1 MARPRASDYDDKRRA
16 ILDRSAELFAR
27 SGFDRTSMSQI
38 ADACGVSKGLLYH
51 YYQNKDALLF
61 DIIER
66 HLTEL
71 IEAVEAADTP
81 DDAPDARL
89 RALIFALLEAYRDAD
104 AEHKVQINDLKRLPS
119 ERQEDIKELE
129 RALVRLFSDALV
141 AANPTLA
148 NGSKALKPVTMS
160 LFGMLNWHYLWFRP
174 DGPISRQDYAAMAT
188 QLVVE
193 GTKNLDL
200 TNLQA
205 IRPLSESKS

>member
-66 HLTEL
+66 HLAEL
-71 IEAVEAADTP
+71 IEAVEAAETTGV
-81 DDAPDARL
+81 DAKADL

-104 AEHKVQINDLKRLPS
+104 AEHKVQINDLSKLAV
-119 ERQEDIKELE
+119 EQQEALKALE
-129 RALVRLFSDALV
+129 RRLVSIFSEAIAAAKAGLGDPSRL
-141 AANPTLA
+141 
-148 NGSKALKPVTMS
+148 LKPVTMA
-160 LFGMLNWHYLWFRP
+160 LFGMINWSYMWFRE
-174 DGPISRQDYAAMAT
+174 GGALTREDYADIVAR
-188 QLVVE
+188 LIIE
-193 GTKNLDL
+193 G
-200 TNLQA
+200 
-205 IRPLSESKS
+205 SKGL

>member
-104 AEHKVQINDLKRLPS
+104 AEHKVQINDLGVLS
-119 ERQEDIKELE
+119 EERQDALKALE
-129 RALVRLFSDALV
+129 RRLVTIFAEAIA
-141 AANPTLA
+141 AANPALGEA
-148 NGSKALKPVTMS
+148 SRLLKPVTMA
-160 LFGMLNWHYLWFRP
+160 LFGMVNWSYMWFR
-174 DGPISRQDYAAMAT
+174 DGGALTREDYADIVAR
-188 QLVVE
+188 LIIE
-193 GTKNLDL
+193 G
-200 TNLQA
+200 
-205 IRPLSESKS
+205 SKGL

>member
-66 HLTEL
+66 HLAEL
-71 IEAVEAADTP
+71 IEAVEAAETTGV
-81 DDAPDARL
+81 DAKADL

-104 AEHKVQINDLKRLPS
+104 AEHKVQINDLSKLAV
-119 ERQEDIKELE
+119 EQQEALKALE
-129 RALVRLFSDALV
+129 RRLVSIFSEAIA
-141 AANPTLA
+141 AANPGL
-148 NGSKALKPVTMS
+148 GDPSRLLKPVTMA
-160 LFGMLNWHYLWFRP
+160 LFGMINWSYMWFRE
-174 DGPISRQDYAAMAT
+174 GGALTREDYADIVAR
-188 QLVVE
+188 LIIE
-193 GTKNLDL
+193 G
-200 TNLQA
+200 
-205 IRPLSESKS
+205 SKGL